1 MQTITVKGEGIT
13 LDLLLWRAYGVRG
26 RSLIERSLSLN
37 VDMARLGT
45 VIPMGTKVIPPRPA
59 SGGCRP
65 FPRSCLIVWIAAW
78 LGKLTGGCWSM
89 VSDMTS
95 VNASIT

>member
-26 RSLIERSLSLN
+26 RSLLEKTLSLN

-45 VIPMGTKVIPPRPA
+45 VIPMGTKVMLPDLPPEYTRH
-59 SGGCRP
+59 SRE
-65 FPRSCLIVWIAAW
+65 V
-78 LGKLTGGCWSM
+78 
-89 VSDMTS
+89 VSLFG
-95 VNASIT
+95 

>member
-26 RSLIERSLSLN
+26 RSLIEKSLSLN

-45 VIPMGTKVIPPRPA
+45 VIPMGTKVILPDLPPEEV
-59 SGGCRP
+59 G
-65 FPRSCLIVWIAAW
+65 RSREV
-78 LGKLTGGCWSM
+78 
-89 VSDMTS
+89 VSLFG
-95 VNASIT
+95 

>member
-26 RSLIERSLSLN
+26 RSLIEKSLSLN

-45 VIPMGTKVIPPRPA
+45 VIPMGTKVILPDLPPEEA
-59 SGGCRP
+59 G
-65 FPRSCLIVWIAAW
+65 RSREV
-78 LGKLTGGCWSM
+78 
-89 VSDMTS
+89 VSLFG
-95 VNASIT
+95 

>member
-26 RSLIERSLSLN
+26 RSLLEKTLSLN

-45 VIPMGTKVIPPRPA
+45 VIRMGTKVTLPDLPPEDAGHSRE
-59 SGGCRP
+59 
-65 FPRSCLIVWIAAW
+65 V
-78 LGKLTGGCWSM
+78 
-89 VSDMTS
+89 VSLFG
-95 VNASIT
+95 

>member
-26 RSLIERSLSLN
+26 RSLIEKALSLN

-45 VIPMGTKVIPPRPA
+45 VIPMGTKVILPDLPPEDVGDSRE
-59 SGGCRP
+59 
-65 FPRSCLIVWIAAW
+65 V
-78 LGKLTGGCWSM
+78 
-89 VSDMTS
+89 VSLFG
-95 VNASIT
+95 